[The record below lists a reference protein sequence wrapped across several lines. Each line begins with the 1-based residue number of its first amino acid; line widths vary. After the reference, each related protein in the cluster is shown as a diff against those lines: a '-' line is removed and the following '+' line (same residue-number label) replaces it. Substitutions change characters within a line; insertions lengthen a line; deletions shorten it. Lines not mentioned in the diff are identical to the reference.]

1 MATIEFFIISL
12 YNISCF
18 KKGVGKMISL
28 DSIENLK
35 KYKHIHLIGIGG
47 VSMSGIAEILHSWGL
62 FVTGSDCTKSKIT
75 DRLSSHGIYV
85 SIGHSTSLVE
95 KSDLVIYSAAIAND
109 DPELVCAKHKNILS
123 IERAD
128 FVGFLTRIYNET
140 IGVSGT
146 HGKTT
151 TTSMISLCFIE
162 AGLDPNIQVGAYLK
176 PINGNYRVGSSDY
189 FILEACEYVESFLK
203 FNPKS
208 EVVLNIDNDHL
219 DYFKNFDNI
228 KNAFKKYASL
238 LPRDGLLVTN
248 GDDVNC
254 LDLRNSTYAKTITFG
269 ISNSKA
275 NFVAK
280 NINYDKNGYARFDVY
295 YNNNFFIELKL
306 SVPGTHNVYNAL
318 ACIALCVNYG
328 IDKYT
333 IKSALK
339 KFTGASRRFELVGSY
354 NNIDIYDDYAHHPSE
369 ILATLKALQ
378 KKDFRQ
384 SWVIF
389 QPHTYSRT
397 KELLDDF
404 AKALLGFN
412 NIIITDI
419 YAAREKNIYSISS
432 KDLVDK
438 INSLGK
444 NAIYIQ
450 NFDDIATYIRE
461 RACPNDIVLTMGAGT
476 VVEVSK
482 KILL

>member
-1 MATIEFFIISL
+1 
-12 YNISCF
+12 
-18 KKGVGKMISL
+18 MITL
-28 DSIENLK
+28 DNMETLK

-47 VSMSGIAEILHSWGL
+47 ISMSGIAEILHHFGL

-95 KSDLVIYSAAIAND
+95 KADLVIYSAAIAQD
-109 DPELVCAKHKNILS
+109 DPELVCARNKNILV

-128 FVGFLTRIYNET
+128 FVGFLTRIYSET

-162 AGLDPNIQVGAYLK
+162 AGLDPNIQVGANLK
-176 PINGNYRVGSSDY
+176 QINGNYRVGNSNY

-208 EVVLNIDNDHL
+208 EVILNIDNDHL
-219 DYFKNFDNI
+219 DYFKTFDNI

-248 GDDVNC
+248 ADDANC
-254 LDLRNSTYAKTITFG
+254 LELRSHTYAKVVTFG
-269 ISNSKA
+269 IKNNKA
-275 NFVAK
+275 NFIARNITFDNNGFAK
-280 NINYDKNGYARFDVY
+280 FDVY
-295 YNNNFFIELKL
+295 YNNSFFSEIKL
-306 SVPGTHNVYNAL
+306 SVPGNHNVYNAL
-318 ACIALCVNYG
+318 ACIALCTNYG

-333 IKSALK
+333 IKSSLK
-339 KFTGASRRFELVGSY
+339 KFVGASRRFELVGSY
-354 NNIDIYDDYAHHPSE
+354 NNIFVYDDYAHHPSE
-369 ILATLKALQ
+369 ILATSKALQ
-378 KKDFRQ
+378 KKSFRQ
-384 SWVIF
+384 SWVVF

-404 AKALLGFN
+404 AKSLLDFN

-419 YAAREKNIYSISS
+419 YAAREKNTYNISS
-432 KDLVDK
+432 QDLVNK

-444 NAIYIQ
+444 KAVYIQ
-450 NFDDIATYIRE
+450 NFDDIASYIKM